1 MALENRINNN
11 ADIAA
16 ENAVAL
22 PSEGT
27 TYGLTSTVDVRV
39 NRPSSSVAVGLSD
52 QLQFLYSEY
61 FKGILFVLASAM
73 FILALPTLVTRKDQV
88 KVVARQL
95 IKRSMDIVGA
105 VVGLILTA
113 PLWLILP
120 ILIKLD
126 SHGPVFYTQTRVGHN
141 RRGSQRRYCQRTDSV
156 ERRARDRR
164 RQDYDGQ
171 LFRVIKFRTMVDD
184 AERDSGPVW
193 ATSNDP
199 RVTKLG
205 AFLRKSRLDE
215 IPQFINVLQ
224 GEMSLIGPRPERPN
238 FVARLSEEVEGY
250 ARRLEVKPGLTG
262 LAQVSGGY
270 DSSISTVKEKVA
282 YDVHYIDNWS
292 LLMDLKILARTVL
305 VVFTGRGAC

>member
-1 MALENRINNN
+1 VENRINNN

-22 PSEGT
+22 PAEGT
-27 TYGLTSTVDVRV
+27 GFGMTSTVDVRIS
-39 NRPSSSVAVGLSD
+39 RPVAVATVGFSD
-52 QLQFLYSEY
+52 QLQYFYSEY

-73 FILALPTLVTRKDQV
+73 FILALPALVTRKDQV
-88 KVVARQL
+88 TVVARQV

-105 VVGLILTA
+105 IVGLILTI
-113 PLWLILP
+113 PVWLVLP

-126 SHGPVFYTQTRVGHN
+126 SRGPVFYSQTRVGCN
-141 RRGSQRRYCQRTDSV
+141 RRRGHRRYCQRTDSV
-156 ERRARDRR
+156 ERRRRDRR
-164 RQDYDGQ
+164 REDHDGQ
-171 LFRVIKFRTMVDD
+171 LFRVLKFRTMVDN

-193 ATSNDP
+193 ATSNDS

-215 IPQFINVLQ
+215 VPQFINVLR

-238 FVARLSEEVEGY
+238 FVARLSDEIEGY
-250 ARRLEVKPGLTG
+250 SRRLEVKPGITG

-270 DSSISTVKEKVA
+270 DSSLSTVKEKIE
-282 YDVHYIDNWS
+282 YDLYYIDNWS
-292 LLMDLKILARTVL
+292 FWSDIKILFRTVA
-305 VVFTGRGAC
+305 VVLTGRGAC